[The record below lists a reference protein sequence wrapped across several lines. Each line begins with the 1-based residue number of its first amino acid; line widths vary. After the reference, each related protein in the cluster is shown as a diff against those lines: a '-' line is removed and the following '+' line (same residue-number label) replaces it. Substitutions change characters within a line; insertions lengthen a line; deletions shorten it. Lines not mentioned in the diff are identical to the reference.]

1 MPDLLPVL
9 SGLRR
14 LSVSFVVGAIGFQT
28 THIQLAHRR
37 WLSLIQI
44 EKEGLASFAG
54 ALIPALG
61 SDEFFELF

>member
-1 MPDLLPVL
+1 VISD
-9 SGLRR
+9 G
-14 LSVSFVVGAIGFQT
+14 GAIDSRTKQVQFG
-28 THIQLAHRR
+28 HRR